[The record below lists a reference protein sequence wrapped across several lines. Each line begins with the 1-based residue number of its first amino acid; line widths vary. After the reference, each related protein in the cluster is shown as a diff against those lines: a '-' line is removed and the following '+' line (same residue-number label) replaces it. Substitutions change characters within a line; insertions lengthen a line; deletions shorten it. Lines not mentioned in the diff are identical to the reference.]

1 MSLSVWIRLL
11 SLSPI
16 FLFLF
21 LMVVL
26 QWGGSKAGFASW
38 LYTVA
43 LIFAVFGANTPL
55 VLYAHL
61 KALLLAV
68 DVLFIIWMA
77 LLFFHVSNLAGAVQ
91 VIGDALAKLTANR
104 NIQALLLGW
113 LFASFLQGL
122 GGFGV
127 PVAVTAPLLVGLG
140 FSPIQAVIITSIGH
154 GWAVTFGSMS
164 SSFQTLMAVTN
175 LSGYELA
182 PLTAILLGAA
192 AIFCGFLITVIIS
205 DFKSVL
211 ASLPFVLI
219 IGSILAIV
227 QYILAIN
234 GLWTVAVTGAA
245 LVALLVVFVL
255 IQLRFFKKTAR
266 SNSTGLDKNVRKT
279 DTTETKPSLSLA
291 IGIYL
296 ILVGL
301 TFMVN
306 LISPLKEFLNQ
317 VKIAVPF
324 PEIRTSLGWT
334 TPAELGRVIRVF
346 SHPGTILLV
355 STIIAIALYYAKGY
369 LRKEQLKP
377 IAQKVVKSGTKTT
390 LAIFFTVSIAVLMS
404 HVGMTNI
411 LAQGM
416 SKVVNTT
423 LYPLIAPFIGALGAF
438 ISGSNNN
445 SNVLFAQLQMR
456 TAQLMGIDVFLIL
469 AAQTAGGALG
479 SIIAP
484 AKVIIGCSTVGLA
497 GKEGTVLGKIILY
510 GIILVACTAVLTLGL
525 SLL

>member
-192 AIFCGFLITVIIS
+192 AIFCGFLITVFIS
-205 DFKSVL
+205 DFNSVL

-227 QYILAIN
+227 Q
-234 GLWTVAVTGAA
+234 
-245 LVALLVVFVL
+245 
-255 IQLRFFKKTAR
+255 
-266 SNSTGLDKNVRKT
+266 
-279 DTTETKPSLSLA
+279 
-291 IGIYL
+291 
-296 ILVGL
+296 
-301 TFMVN
+301 
-306 LISPLKEFLNQ
+306 
-317 VKIAVPF
+317 
-324 PEIRTSLGWT
+324 
-334 TPAELGRVIRVF
+334 
-346 SHPGTILLV
+346 
-355 STIIAIALYYAKGY
+355 
-369 LRKEQLKP
+369 
-377 IAQKVVKSGTKTT
+377 
-390 LAIFFTVSIAVLMS
+390 
-404 HVGMTNI
+404 
-411 LAQGM
+411 
-416 SKVVNTT
+416 
-423 LYPLIAPFIGALGAF
+423 
-438 ISGSNNN
+438 
-445 SNVLFAQLQMR
+445 
-456 TAQLMGIDVFLIL
+456 
-469 AAQTAGGALG
+469 
-479 SIIAP
+479 
-484 AKVIIGCSTVGLA
+484 
-497 GKEGTVLGKIILY
+497 
-510 GIILVACTAVLTLGL
+510 
-525 SLL
+525 